1 VAYKVVLRDEAR
13 RAFRRL
19 DKAVQKQ
26 VQRTIDRLAD
36 NPRPG
41 QATQLVGEPRTWRV
55 RSGDWRILYEIR
67 DDELIIL
74 VLDIGHRSKAYG
86 GH

>member
-1 VAYKVVLRDEAR
+1 MAYKVVLRDEAR
-13 RAFRRL
+13 RSFLRL
-19 DKAVQKQ
+19 DKPAQRQ
-26 VQRTIDRLAD
+26 VQRTIDRLAE

-41 QATQLVGEPRTWRV
+41 QATELVGDSSTWRV
-55 RSGDWRILYEIR
+55 RSGDSRILYEIR
-67 DDELIIL
+67 DGDLVIL

>member
-13 RAFRRL
+13 RAFERL

-41 QATQLVGEPRTWRV
+41 QATQLVGGVGAWRV
-55 RSGDWRILYEIR
+55 RSGDWRILYEIH

-74 VLDIGHRSKAYG
+74 VLDIGHRSRVYG
-86 GH
+86 DR